1 MDERNTTWP
10 TPLRAIASAMV
21 RTIRALGREEI
32 GDLINRRDEEVR
44 RVGPAKRRG
53 EAGGVI
59 ERGDRDLRSARRPG
73 VAPGA
78 IADDDADRLL
88 RVEQGGGCGPARVT
102 RDPRD
107 GNHGGLPG
115 CAWPF

>member
-1 MDERNTTWP
+1 M
-10 TPLRAIASAMV
+10 AHAASCHCLGHGADD
-21 RTIRALGREEI
+21 RALGREEI
-32 GDLINRRDEEVR
+32 GNLINRRMQEYAASV
-44 RVGPAKRRG
+44 P
-53 EAGGVI
+53 
-59 ERGDRDLRSARRPG
+59 RSAAVRPAASSG
-73 VAPGA
+73 SEATATSAARAAQASPLGA